1 MDKGAFQTLFL
12 WDLESE
18 FGIST
23 TSSDSARKIVGNQK
37 KSILKS
43 EKSEVPLTLIVKSW
57 KPHPEFFLKFSFD

>member
-23 TSSDSARKIVGNQK
+23 TSSDSARKIVGNK
-37 KSILKS
+37 KTILKS
-43 EKSEVPLTLIVKSW
+43 EES
-57 KPHPEFFLKFSFD
+57 